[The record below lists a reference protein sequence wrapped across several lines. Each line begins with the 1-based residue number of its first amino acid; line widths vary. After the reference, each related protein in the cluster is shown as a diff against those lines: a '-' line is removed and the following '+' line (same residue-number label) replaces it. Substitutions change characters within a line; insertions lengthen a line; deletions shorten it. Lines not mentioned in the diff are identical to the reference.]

1 MHPTTPTPSRAAAG
15 AHRVYLVP
23 GMFGFGRLAG
33 FEYFHHV
40 RAALAER
47 FQRAGATA
55 LIEIVPCSPTAS
67 IRHRARIL
75 ARTIEQTAGGDRL
88 PIHLLGHSTGGLDLR
103 LVLSPSAALGIDPS
117 RLAWRARV
125 RSALSINAPHYGT
138 PLATYF
144 STVAGTRLLY
154 ALSLLTVV
162 SLVLTGPSLDLL
174 SRVIGGV
181 GELDRAVTGD
191 HRLLSRFTDGV
202 LRFMDPAA
210 RQEIEGYL
218 RKVRADQGGVIQITP
233 EAMDVFNASTEDDT
247 AVRYGCVATA
257 APPPGA
263 IRMLERLRSPQ
274 AAVTASLYSTL
285 YRLAGQ
291 PHEMYPYARPTER
304 EEDRLAHA
312 ITRPVTERSSDG
324 IVPTLSM
331 LWGELVWCGEA
342 DHLDV
347 LGHFRDDLRPRQHTD
362 WITTGAGFTR
372 RRFAA
377 MLDAVAAFQLGA

>member
-1 MHPTTPTPSRAAAG
+1 MPPTPPLPSRAVIG

-33 FEYFHHV
+33 VEYFHHV
-40 RAALAER
+40 RAALAAR
-47 FQRAGATA
+47 FQRAGAPA

-75 ARTIEQTAGGDRL
+75 ARTIEQTATGDEL
-88 PIHLLGHSTGGLDLR
+88 PIHLVGHSTGGLDLR
-103 LVLSPSAALGIDPS
+103 LLLSPSATLGIAPA

-125 RSALSINAPHYGT
+125 RSALSINTPHYGT

-162 SLVLTGPSLDLL
+162 SLALTGPSLDLL

-181 GELDRAVTGD
+181 GDLDRAVTGD
-191 HRLLSRFTDGV
+191 HRLLSRFTDRV

-210 RQEIEGYL
+210 RREIEEYL
-218 RKVRADQGGVIQITP
+218 HKVRADQGGVIQITP
-233 EAMDVFNASTEDDT
+233 EAMDVFNASTGNDV
-247 AVRYGCVATA
+247 AVRYGCVVTA

-263 IRMLERLRSPQ
+263 LRLVERLRSPQ
-274 AAVTASLYSTL
+274 AVVTASLYSTL

-291 PHEMYPYARPTER
+291 PHEMYPYARPSER

-312 ITRPVTERSSDG
+312 ISRPVTERSSDG

-347 LGHFRDDLRPRQHTD
+347 LGHFRDDARPRQHTD

-372 RRFAA
+372 RRFAE
-377 MLDAVAAFQLGA
+377 MLDAVTAFQLGA

>member
-1 MHPTTPTPSRAAAG
+1 MHPPTNTREATT

-33 FEYFHHV
+33 FEYFHHL
-40 RAALAER
+40 RAALEEHFR
-47 FQRAGATA
+47 KAGARAT
-55 LIEIVPCSPTAS
+55 IEIVPSSPTAS

-75 ARTIEQTAGGDRL
+75 ARTVEQSSRLDDL
-88 PIHLLGHSTGGLDLR
+88 PIHLVGHSTGGLDLR
-103 LVLSPSAALGIDPS
+103 LLLSPHATLGIDPT

-125 RSALSINAPHYGT
+125 RSAVSLNTPHHGT

-154 ALSLLTVV
+154 TLSLLTVV
-162 SLVLTGPSLDLL
+162 SLAFTAPSLDVL
-174 SRVIGGV
+174 SRWIGGV
-181 GELDRAVTGD
+181 GDLDRAVTGD
-191 HRLLSRFTDGV
+191 YRLLSRYTDGI
-202 LRFMDPAA
+202 LRFMDPYA
-210 RQEIEGYL
+210 RRELEDYL
-218 RKVRADQGGVIQITP
+218 RKIRADQGGVIQITP
-233 EAMDVFNASTEDDT
+233 EAMDLFNASTENDA

-263 IRMLERLRSPQ
+263 THLMHRLRSPY
-274 AAVTASLYSTL
+274 AAITSTMYSTL

-291 PHEMYPYARPTER
+291 PHEMYPYGRPSER

-312 ITRPVTERSSDG
+312 IPRPVTDRSSDG

-342 DHLDV
+342 DHLDI
-347 LGHFRDDLRPRQHTD
+347 LGHFHDDGRPRRHTD
-362 WITTGAGFTR
+362 WITTGARFTR
-372 RRFAA
+372 RRFAE
-377 MLDAVAAFQLGA
+377 MVGAVAGFLLRP